1 VRAHQAALGRA
12 ALLGIST
19 LATFARAFFA
29 VFMVLGAGFAAI
41 VFAVARDG
49 MLAQFARAFWTIADT
64 VTADHESDSM
74 GVVVGVPQTRPVLP
88 V

>member
-1 VRAHQAALGRA
+1 MG
-12 ALLGIST
+12 T
-19 LATFARAFFA
+19 LAPFTGAFFA

-41 VFAVARDG
+41 VFAVAGDG
-49 MLAQFARAFWTIADT
+49 MLAQLARAFGAIAFI
-64 VTADHESDSM
+64 VTADHESDSI